1 MSTDKS
7 TPTPTATPKPG
18 NPSSATATTANP
30 ATAATGA
37 SSGSTGSAATA
48 GGTGSASAASGTTA
62 TGSKAGSEKNAA
74 DMAKETR
81 DAAESRAS
89 QLGDKARHEAQKL
102 ADQARSV
109 ADSRVEEAR
118 SYATSNIERT
128 ADQIRNAGHEFGDDS
143 YQARAADYLA
153 SNLGY
158 AADVIRDKDLGSLA
172 DDVTHFAR
180 RNPGMFLGGA
190 TLLGF
195 AVARMLKATERG
207 RGGYRVETSRDS
219 SDYRRDD
226 YDSRFDAPTPGVA
239 RTAYDRPVGG
249 YGR

>member
-1 MSTDKS
+1 MTTDKS
-7 TPTPTATPKPG
+7 TPIPTTTPKPG
-18 NPSSATATTANP
+18 NPSSAAYP
-30 ATAATGA
+30 ATSPSMAATGTV
-37 SSGSTGSAATA
+37 GSTG
-48 GGTGSASAASGTTA
+48 GSATLSDTTA
-62 TGSKAGSEKNAA
+62 TGSAAGSEKNAA

-89 QLGDKARHEAQKL
+89 QLGDKARSEAHKL

-109 ADSRVEEAR
+109 ADSKVEEAR
-118 SYATSNIERT
+118 SYATSNIDRT

-172 DDVTHFAR
+172 DDVTMFAR

-190 TLLGF
+190 ALLGF
-195 AVARMLKATERG
+195 AVARMLKASERDQ
-207 RGGYRVETSRDS
+207 GGYRTSVPRDR
-219 SDYRRDD
+219 SDYRRADLD
-226 YDSRFDAPTPGVA
+226 PRFDAPTPGVA
-239 RTAYDRPVGG
+239 GTAYDRPVGG